1 MKRSFEKQYH
11 ESEKKHFWFK
21 SRRNYIIELLKNSPK
36 NSKILDIGCSSGILL
51 SELVEIGFDIT
62 NLYGIDISN
71 YAIDNCK
78 KNGLYNV
85 FVMNAQNISIDNTF
99 DFIIASDFVP
109 AFNMLWSEHDI
120 VNMHFK
126 RYTKKELVK
135 ILKDNSFEIVK
146 SSYWNFLLFVPVFL
160 LRAANKLY
168 TFKNKKNKGDLIE
181 PKLFNN
187 LLLTIINIEN
197 KMLKYINFPFG
208 ISTFCIAKRPL
219 KLL

>member
-99 DFIIASDFVP
+99 DFIIASDC
-109 AFNMLWSEHDI
+109 L
-120 VNMHFK
+120 
-126 RYTKKELVK
+126 
-135 ILKDNSFEIVK
+135 
-146 SSYWNFLLFVPVFL
+146 
-160 LRAANKLY
+160 
-168 TFKNKKNKGDLIE
+168 E
-181 PKLFNN
+181 PRRLHIYLCTCFQHVM
-187 LLLTIINIEN
+187 E
-197 KMLKYINFPFG
+197 
-208 ISTFCIAKRPL
+208 
-219 KLL
+219 